1 MKEWK
6 NIHHFETSTEIMSIS
21 NDHKNVQK
29 PLYEENIMGK
39 CTMDNHAEPT
49 KKLRQPDRYLDGST
63 HHQWIFL
70 PRKIKSQC
78 DQASRYNSQFPGN
91 KLQKNILNETRRV
104 QSTRSRIWETLQAK

>member
-1 MKEWK
+1 MIIKMYKNHYMKKILWG
-6 NIHHFETSTEIMSIS
+6 
-21 NDHKNVQK
+21 NVK
-29 PLYEENIMGK
+29 WIITPNPLHNL
-39 CTMDNHAEPT
+39 NT

-63 HHQWIFL
+63 HHQRIFL